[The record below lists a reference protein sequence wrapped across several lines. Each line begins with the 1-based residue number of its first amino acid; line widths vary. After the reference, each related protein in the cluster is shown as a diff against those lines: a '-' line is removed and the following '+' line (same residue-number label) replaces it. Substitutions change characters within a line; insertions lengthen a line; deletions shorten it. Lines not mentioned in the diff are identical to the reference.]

1 MKTDKIRG
9 EFDDYKYPFLNGGID
24 GENHQ
29 EIKEKKER
37 AMAEAIELAAEPEP
51 IMVRWFFYARFWR

>member
-1 MKTDKIRG
+1 MKNDKIRG
-9 EFDDYKYPFLNGGID
+9 EFDDYKYPFLNVEID

-37 AMAEAIELAAEPEP
+37 AMAEAIEVAAELK
-51 IMVRWFFYARFWR
+51 RKYGK

>member
-9 EFDDYKYPFLNGGID
+9 EFDDYQYPFLKGGND

-29 EIKEKKER
+29 EIKDKKGQ
-37 AMAEAIELAAEPEP
+37 AMAEAIKLAAELK
-51 IMVRWFFYARFWR
+51 RKHGK

>member
-1 MKTDKIRG
+1 MKNDKIRG

-37 AMAEAIELAAEPEP
+37 AMAEAIELAAELK
-51 IMVRWFFYARFWR
+51 RKYGK

>member
-9 EFDDYKYPFLNGGID
+9 EFDDYKYPFLNGRID

-29 EIKEKKER
+29 ENKEQKAQ
-37 AMAEAIELAAEPEP
+37 AMAEAIELAAELK
-51 IMVRWFFYARFWR
+51 RKYGK